1 MKKSLVL
8 WAFLAFVVAV
18 LVNEKGRL
26 DAKSEDGGLS
36 KEEHLFAQSLTERNR
51 ETFVTQFSAE
61 QRKHVIESKGIDPN
75 DAVRAVENE
84 LVVQVIQNNDFAE
97 TTQVR

>member
-26 DAKSEDGGLS
+26 DAKSEEGGLS
-36 KEEHLFAQSLTERNR
+36 KEEQTFAKALTDQNR

-61 QRKHVIESKGIDPN
+61 QRKHAIESKGVDPN
-75 DAVRAVENE
+75 AAVHAVESE